1 MIKIFAIRKSEI
13 RLLCSIYIYIYIY
26 MCVCVCVYTRT
37 TRDFFST
44 LQQVQWKGTKI
55 TKIESEID
63 RRNVHICIYAYID
76 YIF

>member
-13 RLLCSIYIYIYIY
+13 RLLCGIYIY
-26 MCVCVCVYTRT
+26 VCVYTRT

-76 YIF
+76 YIL